1 MNAYC
6 LTLNDTNIA
15 IEKKGIISIYTL
27 AFARLMALCV
37 CLAP

>member
-6 LTLNDTNIA
+6 LTLNDTDII
-15 IEKKGIISIYTL
+15 IEKKVLSIYTL
-27 AFARLMALCV
+27 AFVRLMALCV